1 MEFATSGI
9 FLAGL
14 AHSPRFIKESVIMAK
29 GAAQQAVKV
38 LRRKEMATSAAV
50 ASVNPDLCVACLA
63 CVRCC
68 PFDAPFINTDHVSE
82 IPAADCRG
90 CGICICECPARAITL
105 LHNSDEQL
113 NAKIDALLS
122 PQNSQIRR
130 GGGRA
135 GEAKTTC

>member
-1 MEFATSGI
+1 
-9 FLAGL
+9 
-14 AHSPRFIKESVIMAK
+14 MAK

-38 LRRKEMATSAAV
+38 LCREKMATSAAV
-50 ASVNPDLCVACLA
+50 AVVDPERCVGCLA

-68 PFDAPFINTDHVSE
+68 PFDAPSVNANHVSE

-105 LHNSDEQL
+105 LHSSDDQL

-122 PQNSQIRR
+122 HAKEECPT
-130 GGGRA
+130 GRSA
-135 GEAKTTC
+135 DGEARPKNLPGTK